1 LLNFVHAGG
10 LALARQ
16 LARREFCGV
25 SVMERF
31 SGLLLMLA
39 GSAMVGYAWLPTPQ
53 EDQANFT
60 IVTRSSVSPESQTT
74 RDDSSNQ
81 DEVVRTFSPTSP
93 AFRQRDQLERA
104 NAAVLAAGSKSG
116 TWTTVVTA
124 TPTRA
129 VALNSSKRNDW
140 QTRYELARD
149 LQRELKRVGCY
160 GGEINGTWTRSS
172 KAAMVDFMDRVNAT
186 LPVDTPDYVLLTLV
200 QNHREIACGA
210 ECPSGQVNDGGGRC
224 VPRAVVAQASK
235 KSQRLQERL
244 LAEARLTAER
254 QRDRIASSNSSRSW
268 QQSQKQP
275 RAVASA
281 EPEKLP
287 WLENR
292 NQPVAPTATTRFS
305 EPLPGR
311 MAIGGPVPADL
322 PSSSVAA
329 SSSGWQQLPIENSDS
344 PDGRNLAAS
353 KAGDTAAAVAALAP
367 DGNADVDD
375 GASQLSADAT
385 AAQLNNRAARPARAH
400 RKASRAS
407 RYRDEFSR
415 PRPSY
420 ASSGKRRRGEPRPGT
435 MGYNVARV
443 LGGIY

>member
-10 LALARQ
+10 VALARQ
-16 LARREFCGV
+16 LARREFSGV

-53 EDQANFT
+53 EDQTNFT
-60 IVTRSSVSPESQTT
+60 VVTRSTALPESQAT
-74 RDDSSNQ
+74 RDDSSNR
-81 DEVVRTFSPTSP
+81 DEVIRTFSPTSP

-124 TPTRA
+124 AQRRT

-149 LQRELKRVGCY
+149 LQRELRRVGCY
-160 GGEINGTWTRSS
+160 GGEINGTWTRST

-186 LPVDTPDYVLLTLV
+186 LPVDTPDYILLTLV

-210 ECPSGQVNDGGGRC
+210 ECPSGQVSDGGRC

-254 QRDRIASSNSSRSW
+254 QRDRLAASNSSRSW

-311 MAIGGPVPADL
+311 MAIGGPVAADT
-322 PSSSVAA
+322 PSSSIAA
-329 SSSGWQQLPIENSDS
+329 SSGWQQVPIENSDS
-344 PDGRNLAAS
+344 ADRRNLATP
-353 KAGDTAAAVAALAP
+353 KAGGTDSAVAALAP
-367 DGNADVDD
+367 DDDADVDD
-375 GASQLSADAT
+375 GAPQVSGDAP
-385 AAQLNNRAARPARAH
+385 AAQLNNRATHPARGH
-400 RKASRAS
+400 RRAS
-407 RYRDEFSR
+407 RTSRHRDEFSR

-420 ASSGKRRRGEPRPGT
+420 ASSGKRRRGDPRPGT

>member
-1 LLNFVHAGG
+1 
-10 LALARQ
+10 
-16 LARREFCGV
+16 
-25 SVMERF
+25 MERF

-53 EDQANFT
+53 EDQTNFT
-60 IVTRSSVSPESQTT
+60 VVTRSSVLPESQAT
-74 RDDSSNQ
+74 RDDSRNE

-93 AFRQRDQLERA
+93 AFRQRDQLDRA

-124 TPTRA
+124 AQTGTVP
-129 VALNSSKRNDW
+129 LNAPKKNDW

-160 GGEINGTWTRSS
+160 GGEITGTWTRSS

-186 LPVDTPDYVLLTLV
+186 LPVDTPDYILLTLV

-210 ECPSGQVNDGGGRC
+210 ECPSGQVVDGGGRC

-244 LAEARLTAER
+244 LAEARIAAER
-254 QRDRIASSNSSRSW
+254 QRDRLASSNSNRSW

-275 RAVASA
+275 RAVAFA

-292 NQPVAPTATTRFS
+292 DQPVAPAATTRFS

-311 MAIGGPVPADL
+311 MAIGGPVAADM
-322 PSSSVAA
+322 PSSSVAG
-329 SSSGWQQLPIENSDS
+329 SSSGWQPLPIENSDS
-344 PDGRNLAAS
+344 AERRNPAGS
-353 KAGDTAAAVAALAP
+353 KAGDSAAAVAALAP

-375 GASQLSADAT
+375 GASQVSGDAP
-385 AAQLNNRAARPARAH
+385 AAQLNNRAAHPARGH

-420 ASSGKRRRGEPRPGT
+420 ASSGKQRRGDPRPGT

>member
-1 LLNFVHAGG
+1 LLNFVHGGG
-10 LALARQ
+10 LALARPP
-16 LARREFCGV
+16 ARREFSGV

-39 GSAMVGYAWLPTPQ
+39 GSAMVGYTWLPTPQ
-53 EDQANFT
+53 EDQTNFT
-60 IVTRSSVSPESQTT
+60 VVARSSALPESQTT
-74 RDDSSNQ
+74 RGDSRNE
-81 DEVVRTFSPTSP
+81 DKLVRTFSPTSP
-93 AFRQRDQLERA
+93 AFRQRDQLDRA

-116 TWTTVVTA
+116 TWTTVVTPA
-124 TPTRA
+124 QTRTA
-129 VALNSSKRNDW
+129 ALNSSKRNDW

-149 LQRELKRVGCY
+149 LQRELRRVGCY
-160 GGEINGTWTRSS
+160 GGEINGTWTRST
-172 KAAMVDFMDRVNAT
+172 KAAMADFMDRVNAT
-186 LPVDTPDYVLLTLV
+186 LPVDTPDYILLTLV
-200 QNHREIACGA
+200 RNHREIACGA

-244 LAEARLTAER
+244 VAEARLAAEGR
-254 QRDRIASSNSSRSW
+254 RDRVASSSSSRSW
-268 QQSQKQP
+268 QQSQKPP
-275 RAVASA
+275 RDVAFA

-292 NQPVAPTATTRFS
+292 NQPAPAATTRFS

-311 MAIGGPVPADL
+311 MAIGGPVAADV

-329 SSSGWQQLPIENSDS
+329 SSSGWQQVPIENSDS
-344 PDGRNLAAS
+344 ADRRNLA
-353 KAGDTAAAVAALAP
+353 TAKTGGTDSAVAALAP
-367 DGNADVDD
+367 ADDADVDD
-375 GASQLSADAT
+375 GASQVSGDAPT
-385 AAQLNNRAARPARAH
+385 AQLNNRVAHPTRGH

-420 ASSGKRRRGEPRPGT
+420 ASSGKRRRGDPRPGT